1 MCRGDFIITR
11 PRQYGINPLAYHA
24 LATQLATQATNAILT
39 LALYPRDIFQGVVR
53 FLMLT
58 ILPAAFVGAIPLD
71 IVRRLDWTALVG
83 LVGFAV
89 GLTLL
94 SRFVFYAGL
103 RRYESGS
110 AINVNV

>member
-1 MCRGDFIITR
+1 MRYCSFCVSDPCQPTGNAGDQRHAF
-11 PRQYGINPLAYHA
+11 GI
-24 LATQLATQATNAILT
+24 T
-39 LALYPRDIFQGVVR
+39 LALYPRNIFQGVVR

-58 ILPAAFVGAIPLD
+58 LLPAAFVGAIPLD
-71 IVRRLDWTALVG
+71 IVRRLNWTALLG

-89 GLTLL
+89 GITLL

>member
-1 MCRGDFIITR
+1 MCRGGFIITR
-11 PRQYGINPLAYHA
+11 STQCSIIPFIYLAY
-24 LATQLATQATNAILT
+24 ATQLVTQVTNAILT

-58 ILPAAFVGAIPLD
+58 LLPAAFVGAIPLD
-71 IVRRLDWTALVG
+71 IVRRLDWTALLG
-83 LVGFAV
+83 LMGFAV
-89 GLTLL
+89 GITLL

-103 RRYESGS
+103 RRYKSGS

>member
-1 MCRGDFIITR
+1 M
-11 PRQYGINPLAYHA
+11 
-24 LATQLATQATNAILT
+24 LT
-39 LALYPRDIFQGVVR
+39 L
-53 FLMLT
+53 
-58 ILPAAFVGAIPLD
+58 LPAAFVGAIPLD
-71 IVRRLDWTALVG
+71 IVRRLDWTAPLG

-89 GLTLL
+89 GITLL

>member
-1 MCRGDFIITR
+1 MRHNSFCVSGLCHSVSDASDQRHAF
-11 PRQYGINPLAYHA
+11 GI
-24 LATQLATQATNAILT
+24 T

-53 FLMLT
+53 FSMLT
-58 ILPAAFVGAIPLD
+58 LLPAAFVGAIPLD
-71 IVRRLDWTALVG
+71 IVRRLDWTALLG

-89 GLTLL
+89 GITLL

>member
-1 MCRGDFIITR
+1 MRHNSFCVSGLCHSVSDASDQCHAF
-11 PRQYGINPLAYHA
+11 GI
-24 LATQLATQATNAILT
+24 T

-58 ILPAAFVGAIPLD
+58 LLPAAFVGAIPLD

-89 GLTLL
+89 GITLL
-94 SRFVFYAGL
+94 LRVVFYAGL
-103 RRYESGS
+103 RRYEAGS
-110 AINVNV
+110 AINVDV